1 MNESRSLSERLTDD
15 LTADLSVS
23 ITAVAIALVAFFLAP
38 VGENVG
44 NRFLLICTLA
54 IFIPYAYGEYWPVEY
69 SPTYVAVWTIAAG
82 LVTSGLFIGVFAVA
96 RSTLSSTAAGAV
108 AFVATVCVQYGIA
121 MTFPRVR

>member
-23 ITAVAIALVAFFLAP
+23 IAAVGLALVAFFLAP
-38 VGENVG
+38 VGESVG
-44 NRFLLICTLA
+44 NRFLLICTLG

-69 SPTYVAVWTIAAG
+69 SPTYAAVWTVSAG
-82 LVTSGLFIGVFAVA
+82 LVASGIFIGVFAVA
-96 RSTLSSTAAGAV
+96 QSALSSTAAGAL

-121 MTFPRVR
+121 MGFPRVR

>member
-23 ITAVAIALVAFFLAP
+23 IAAVAIALVAFFLAP
-38 VGENVG
+38 VGESVG
-44 NRFLLICTLA
+44 NRFLLICTLG

-69 SPTYVAVWTIAAG
+69 SPTYAAVWTIAAG

-96 RSTLSSTAAGAV
+96 QSALSSTAAGVV
-108 AFVATVCVQYGIA
+108 AFAATVCVQYGIA
-121 MTFPRVR
+121 MMFPRVR